1 MRIDKVK
8 SYLGF
13 SIRSGKVIFG
23 SDKLFESKKIPAL
36 VVICSTQNEKVSSK
50 VIRFCN
56 NNKVKVVKLENIVLA
71 ELIARDNCKVIGIL
85 DNSLAK
91 AIINEFQMENE

>member
-13 SIRSGKVIFG
+13 SIKSGKVIFG
-23 SDKLFESKKIPAL
+23 SDKLFVAKKLPSL
-36 VVICSTQNEKVSSK
+36 VLICSTQNEKVASK
-50 VIRFCN
+50 VIRFCKN
-56 NNKVKVVKLENIVLA
+56 NNIKVIQMTDIVLA
-71 ELIARDNCKVIGIL
+71 DLIARDNCKVIGIL